1 MFSSKSKKSFKLIS
15 NLLDEVEYNIYK
27 YQNRDLSCL
36 LKPKNE
42 GDRADTNTRFHK
54 SRFHA
59 ETEFSHFLIA
69 RIFKKSEFANV
80 LKQST
85 EEGLRNL

>member
-15 NLLDEVEYNIYK
+15 NLLDEAEYLEISK
-27 YQNRDLSCL
+27 PRSKLSSEA
-36 LKPKNE
+36 KEANE
-42 GDRADTNTRFHK
+42 GDRADTDTRFHK

-59 ETEFSHFLIA
+59 KTEFSHFLIA

>member
-1 MFSSKSKKSFKLIS
+1 MFSLKKKSFKLIS
-15 NLLDEVEYNIYK
+15 NLLDEVEYNILK
-27 YQNRDLSCL
+27 YQNRGLSCL

-42 GDRADTNTRFHK
+42 GDRADTDTRFHK

-59 ETEFSHFLIA
+59 KTEFSHFLIA

-85 EEGLRNL
+85 EEGLRKL

>member
-1 MFSSKSKKSFKLIS
+1 MFSSKSKKSFKPIS
-15 NLLDEVEYNIYK
+15 NLLHEV
-27 YQNRDLSCL
+27 
-36 LKPKNE
+36 
-42 GDRADTNTRFHK
+42 
-54 SRFHA
+54 
-59 ETEFSHFLIA
+59 A